1 MARLQG
7 ISVNLNALLDTIGFS
22 EGTTTIA
29 ESDDGYLVIV
39 GSTPEHP
46 DLMTSYTDHPRK
58 LVTLNKA
65 GLQSTAAGRYQ
76 ILAKF
81 FDYYKKALD
90 LPDFSPESQDKIAIQ
105 MMKEVHALDL
115 IEAGNFQKAVIQCG
129 SRWASLPSPNNTY
142 GQRQVP
148 IADLQAAYEK
158 AGGTVIA

>member
-29 ESDDGYLVIV
+29 ESDDGYNVEV
-39 GSTPEHP
+39 GGT
-46 DLMTSYTDHPRK
+46 LFQGYADHPRK

-129 SRWASLPSPNNTY
+129 SRWASLPNNSY

-158 AGGTVIA
+158 AGGTVVV